1 MILRKLILCLL
12 MLGVAMGSIAADDPE
27 TPMVLT
33 GGKVV
38 SVDEAKA
45 LIGKVKF
52 FDMRKAISFGKGH
65 IPGAV
70 ALPYDQKS
78 EKSEAFDSSKDKV
91 DLSQLPANKADP
103 IVFYSDG
110 STGWKSYKAA
120 VVAIRNGYTNV
131 MWMRGGTKE
140 WEQKAFPLEQ

>member
-1 MILRKLILCLL
+1 MLRHLLIGF
-12 MLGVAMGSIAADDPE
+12 MLVLSATGTFASDDPE
-27 TPMVLT
+27 TPHSFT

-38 SVDEAKA
+38 SVDEAKG
-45 LIGKVKF
+45 LIGKAKF

-65 IPGAV
+65 VPGAI

-78 EKSEAFDSSKDKV
+78 EKAVNFDATKDKF
-91 DLSQLPANKADP
+91 DLTQLPSNKAEP

-110 STGWKSYKAA
+110 PTGWKSYKAA
-120 VVAIRNGYTNV
+120 VIAVRNGYTNV

-140 WEQKAFPLEQ
+140 WEQKNFPLEQ